1 MQLLV
6 FNAAEQLQ
14 TVLSTDNPNSC
25 PFSEPVHFEK
35 LATGAETIENNFTF
49 EVPGDHSVAQ
59 YLKEGALVAFLDLDA
74 NWQLFEVKDVTDQD
88 TTDGQ
93 LNKIIYCE
101 HALYEL
107 IDDIIEDKRPT
118 NTSALLALTDAL
130 SASRWV
136 VGTVD
141 NLGTNSTRF
150 YYDSALASIQN
161 VAAVWKGE
169 LRFRVTIA
177 GNQISGRYVDLLARR
192 GTDTG
197 KQFIFGKDITSVE
210 RQVDFRNVV
219 TALYGRGKGEQ
230 VDTGGYGRR
239 IDFANVVW
247 TTPTNPANKPAGQK
261 WIEDTAAKAQY
272 GLAGGIR
279 NRCDVFVDEEET
291 DSAKLLQKTWDELQR
306 RKVPLITYTVD
317 AVDLEPLSG
326 LVHEAVRLGDGTAC
340 IDERFSPVLQVS
352 ARVVAISR
360 HLLDLGKS
368 KFTLGN
374 YRPDTGTTDAKQA
387 YYNRQIS
394 DKVGVWDN
402 ATAFKPSVLDATIF
416 ELQNELRMV
425 NCYVQLKPGEG
436 IFIYDNPDPSL
447 ATQALKLGGGIFAIA
462 NTKTNGQWNW
472 RTFGTGAGFVADLL
486 ISGAINTGSVTINGP
501 TTNMYWDSTGIYLKD
516 PAHPTYI
523 LKITKEGIS
532 FSTDNGVTY
541 ALNITASGINCAALT
556 TGVIDAL
563 RIIQSGGIVPAFYPN
578 INVPTI
584 NHRVANVYFNNAT
597 NGVSATVPLTTPGG
611 MYTWRPKQTGRDI
624 TVGTNQNYADEVPS
638 IIVTPSAR
646 KIVAAPYQIHFQD
659 GSTGAWSWQ
668 TPNYTGTGYIDS
680 ITVGG
685 YTYDNTLYT
694 DNCYFFITV
703 MGSVF

>member
-1 MQLLV
+1 MQILV

-14 TVLSTDNPNSC
+14 TVLSTDNPISC

-35 LATGAETIENNFTF
+35 LATGAEAIENNFTL
-49 EVPGDHSVAQ
+49 EIPGDHSDAQ

-130 SASRWV
+130 RASRWV
-136 VGTVD
+136 VGTVND
-141 NLGTNSTRF
+141 LGTNSTRF
-150 YYDSALASIQN
+150 YYDSALASVQN

-177 GNQISGRYVDLLARR
+177 GNQITGRYVDLLARR

-219 TALYGRGKGEQ
+219 TALYGRGKGDQ

-239 IDFANVVW
+239 IDFSTVVW

-272 GLAGGIR
+272 GLAGGTR
-279 NRCDVFVDEEET
+279 NRFDVFVDEEET

-340 IDERFSPVLQVS
+340 IDERFSPILQVS

-394 DKVGVWDN
+394 DKIGVWDN

-425 NCYVQLKPGEG
+425 SGYVQMKPGEG
-436 IFIYDNPDPSL
+436 VFIYDNPDPAL

-462 NTKTNGQWNW
+462 NTKTSGQWNW

-501 TTNMYWDSTGIYLKD
+501 TSNMYWDSTGIYLKD
-516 PAHPTYI
+516 PANPGRI
-523 LKITKEGIS
+523 MKITKDGIYL
-532 FSTDNGVTY
+532 STNNGVSY
-541 ALNITASGINCAALT
+541 ALSMNAAGIDCASLT
-556 TGVIDAL
+556 TGTIDAL
-563 RIIQSGGIVPAFYPN
+563 RIVQAGGIIPRYYPN
-578 INVPTI
+578 YDMPTI
-584 NHRVANVYFNNAT
+584 NHWVANINFANTSYGESVTIPLWAMSGLYRWDPTGIT
-597 NGVSATVPLTTPGG
+597 NGASPSYSGN
-611 MYTWRPKQTGRDI
+611 I
-624 TVGTNQNYADEVPS
+624 PS
-638 IIVTPSAR
+638 IQVSTSYRLIHGAC
-646 KIVAAPYQIHFQD
+646 YQIHWQD
-659 GSTGAWSWQ
+659 QGTGMWSWQ
-668 TPNYTGTGYIDS
+668 PPNYTGNGYIDS

-685 YTYDNTLYT
+685 YTIDGSLQTGNI
-694 DNCYFFITV
+694 FFFVTI
-703 MGSVF
+703 MGGVH